1 MASAEPSLPN
11 LKEYIASMRKSGFSD
26 DEARKKLLDAG
37 WDARLVEGALGPGK
51 KTAPGAASSAPAQ
64 QGVLSPVRL
73 IEDTIG
79 FLSREASFWLP
90 FALALFAIMATTGI
104 ISYALSASIEGIVP
118 PSPHFPTS
126 GDDDAVQGM
135 LSSLLAMSF
144 SLAAALFVAML
155 SGVLSLIVQM
165 GFMAGVAARR
175 EGRPFTFSQGL
186 SVGLSKLIPA
196 IVASVLMVLG
206 VVFGLVLLIIPGIY
220 LLVAWVLVDPA
231 IAIGGKGALSSFSE
245 SRRLING
252 RWWHAFSVG
261 LLSTLAVVA
270 YMLLAMLIEVALGL
284 MQAVMPS
291 QGRVFL
297 DILEQIASS
306 AIAVPPSLFIM
317 ALLALFYLNLRE
329 NTPEGA

>member
-37 WDARLVEGALGPGK
+37 WDARLVDSALGPGK
-51 KTAPGAASSAPAQ
+51 GKAQGASSSAPAR
-64 QGVLSPVRL
+64 QGVLGPVQL

-79 FLSREASFWLP
+79 FLSREVSFWLP
-90 FALALFAIMATTGI
+90 FAIALFAIMAATGI
-104 ISYALSASIEGIVP
+104 LNYALFPQYMQQGRMVMPFSEFQRPDILGRMAAAIFIGIV
-118 PSPHFPTS
+118 S
-126 GDDDAVQGM
+126 A
-135 LSSLLAMSF
+135 
-144 SLAAALFVAML
+144 
-155 SGVLSLIVQM
+155 VLSLIVQM
-165 GFMAGVAARR
+165 GLMRGVAMRR
-175 EGRPFTFSQGL
+175 EGRPFTFGEGMA
-186 SVGLSKLIPA
+186 VGLSKMMVA
-196 IVASVLMVLG
+196 VVASVLMVVG
-206 VVFGLVLLIIPGIY
+206 VIFGLVLLIIPGIY

-245 SRRLING
+245 SRRLISG

-270 YMLLAMLIEVALGL
+270 YMLLAMLIGLGL
-284 MQAVMPS
+284 ALIRAVVPS
-291 QGRVFL
+291 QAGMFL

-329 NTPEGA
+329 NTPEGV